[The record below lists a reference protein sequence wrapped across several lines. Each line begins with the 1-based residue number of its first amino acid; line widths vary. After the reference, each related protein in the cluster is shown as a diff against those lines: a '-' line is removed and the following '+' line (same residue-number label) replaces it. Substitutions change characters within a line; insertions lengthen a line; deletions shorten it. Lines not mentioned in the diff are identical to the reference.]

1 MIDIIDLSIQYGG
14 KELFE
19 KVNFKINPSDKI
31 ALIGSNGTGKS
42 TLLKLISGKETPE
55 TGKIQCQKGLKV
67 GYLPQEILNK
77 YQKVIFD
84 EVKSSLTNIT
94 DLTLKEEELNNSLKN
109 ENLSEGQKEKIILKL
124 GEIHDQK
131 IHQDFYKVDS
141 DIEKILM
148 GLGFSENDFL
158 RPLAEFSGGWQMRVE
173 LAKLLLNNNDI
184 ILLDEPT
191 NHLDL
196 DSLRWLLNFLKNS
209 REALLIVSHDKYF
222 LNQVTDKTMEI
233 FNRQITLYNGK
244 YDKYIEYKK
253 ERDDLLV
260 KQRVNQEKKIKETE
274 KFIERFRYKSTKS
287 RQVQS
292 RIKQLEKIELADL
305 PDYEDE
311 ITLRFKEPE
320 RSGTLPVE
328 IESLYFAY
336 EKDKYILEN
345 VDLHITRGEKLAL
358 VGPNGAGKTTLA
370 KLIAQK
376 LKATKGKLNIGYNTS
391 ISYYSQEVADDLDL
405 SKSIIESLE
414 DSAKDYTTLQL
425 RIVLGSFLFREDD
438 VFKKVGVLSGGEKS
452 RVALAKIM
460 LNKAN
465 LIILDEPTNHLDMN
479 SKRILQQA
487 LIEFGGTL
495 IIVSHDVDFLR
506 PIANKVIDVRN
517 NSIKVFAGDL
527 DYYLI
532 KTEEVE
538 EASIATKNIIE
549 EDKKDNRKDR
559 KRLEAEV
566 RKKRHDATKDLRKK
580 VENCENRISELESE
594 KEILEK
600 ELIDEKVYSNAELA
614 KSKTI
619 KYESVKKE
627 LDKIYEEW
635 TTLHDELEK
644 IEESFNQM
652 LA

>member
-1 MIDIIDLSIQYGG
+1 M
-14 KELFE
+14 
-19 KVNFKINPSDKI
+19 
-31 ALIGSNGTGKS
+31 
-42 TLLKLISGKETPE
+42 
-55 TGKIQCQKGLKV
+55 
-67 GYLPQEILNK
+67 
-77 YQKVIFD
+77 
-84 EVKSSLTNIT
+84 TNIT

-414 DSAKDYTTLQL
+414 DSAK
-425 RIVLGSFLFREDD
+425 
-438 VFKKVGVLSGGEKS
+438 
-452 RVALAKIM
+452 
-460 LNKAN
+460 AN